1 VNLRRR
7 HDELTPPGPRLLGA
21 VLFLCLF
28 ASQAAVIALTPVL
41 AEIAAD
47 FEIST
52 AAAGQL
58 RTVSGLT
65 AAAAALSAT
74 LLARRVQLRSLL
86 VAGVAA
92 VGAGSLLSALAPGFA
107 VLAAG
112 QAIVGAGIA
121 LVTTTATAGAAE
133 WAAPAHRARVLS
145 WALLGPPSA
154 WVVGMPVIGVLGE
167 ASWRYG
173 WLALP
178 VLAAALALA
187 AAAAVAPRRAPGPPV
202 PRSSLREALRSP
214 GAASWIAGEL
224 FANSAW
230 TGTLVYSGALFS
242 ETYGTSPT
250 AVGLLL
256 SAAAVAYVAGNMAMR
271 GRVGD
276 EPMGLLVR
284 LALGL
289 AVTTVAFG
297 TIRPAVAVS
306 AAIFS
311 ASAFLAGG
319 RTLLGNAAGLDAAPE
334 HRLALMAARSATLP
348 IGYLVGAATAGAA
361 LALGGYAAYGAALG
375 ALFAAAALPLALTS
389 ASRRASSTAAA
400 PAPTSVT

>member
-1 VNLRRR
+1 VNLRDR
-7 HDELTPPGPRLLGA
+7 HHELTSPGPRLLGA

-28 ASQAAVIALTPVL
+28 AAQAAMIALTPVL

-74 LLARRVQLRSLL
+74 LLARRLPLRNLL
-86 VAGVAA
+86 VGGVLS
-92 VGAGSLLSALAPGFA
+92 VGAGSLVSALAPGFA

-112 QAIVGAGIA
+112 QAAVGGGVA
-121 LVTTTATAGAAE
+121 LVTTAATAGAAE

-154 WVVGMPVIGVLGE
+154 WIVGMPVIGLLGE
-167 ASWRYG
+167 VSWRYG

-178 VLAAALALA
+178 VLAAALALT
-187 AAAAVAPRRAPGPPV
+187 AAAAVAPRRLAGPQV

-214 GAASWIAGEL
+214 GAAPWVAGEL
-224 FANSAW
+224 LANSAW
-230 TGTLVYSGALFS
+230 TGTLVYSGALFTES
-242 ETYGTSPT
+242 YGTSPT
-250 AVGLLL
+250 TVGLLL
-256 SAAAVAYVAGNMAMR
+256 SAAAAAYVAGNMAMR
-271 GRVGD
+271 RRVGD
-276 EPMGLLVR
+276 DPMGLLVR

-289 AVTTVAFG
+289 AATTVAFG
-297 TIRPAVAVS
+297 AVRPAVAVS

-348 IGYLVGAATAGAA
+348 IGYLVGAATAGGA
-361 LALGGYAAYGAALG
+361 LALGGYAAYGAALA

-389 ASRRASSTAAA
+389 ASRRVSSTPAAS
-400 PAPTSVT
+400 APTSVT